1 MVLVWRR
8 FLGDL
13 ISLAD
18 ELFFFTLSLIDERLI
33 RWVFTCYSIKSTVQ
47 PKKSSSQKHVNADVN
62 EICVNSWRLLIV
74 RKTTQS
80 AIFATR
86 TKKITEIYLST
97 STAVWLCAFGRFR
110 YIWLIIFS
118 YLQWI
123 AASTSGQFIY
133 KFLECWCGIVN
144 TCTNTN
150 HLNCAYN
157 FGADHTLHA
166 KYTVD

>member
-1 MVLVWRR
+1 M
-8 FLGDL
+8 
-13 ISLAD
+13 SC
-18 ELFFFTLSLIDERLI
+18 FFFSLIDERLI
-33 RWVFTCYSIKSTVQ
+33 RWVCTCYSIKSTVQ

-80 AIFATR
+80 AIFATL
-86 TKKITEIYLST
+86 TKKYNRNLLIYIHGCLVMCFRVLSIHMIDYIFLP
-97 STAVWLCAFGRFR
+97 AVNCCFN
-110 YIWLIIFS
+110 IWSIH
-118 YLQWI
+118 
-123 AASTSGQFIY
+123 IY
-133 KFLECWCGIVN
+133 KFRECWCGIVN

>member
-86 TKKITEIYLST
+86 TKKNNRNLLIYIHGCLVMCFRALSIHMIDYIFLP
-97 STAVWLCAFGRFR
+97 AVNCCFNIWSIHIQVSWMLMRHRQHVHEHKSLELC
-110 YIWLIIFS
+110 I
-118 YLQWI
+118 
-123 AASTSGQFIY
+123 
-133 KFLECWCGIVN
+133 
-144 TCTNTN
+144 
-150 HLNCAYN
+150 
-157 FGADHTLHA
+157 
-166 KYTVD
+166 